1 MELIAWVLSIDF
13 NESLLLG
20 IQKENFE
27 GEESLEV
34 DWSLCVLFI
43 RLRLTLIY
51 NQNGNVYGI
60 NIWS

>member
-1 MELIAWVLSIDF
+1 MGLTAWVLSIDF
-13 NESLLLG
+13 NESLLIG

-34 DWSLCVLFI
+34 DWSLCILFI

-51 NQNGNVYGI
+51 N
-60 NIWS
+60 

>member
-27 GEESLEV
+27 AEESLEV
-34 DWSLCVLFI
+34 DWSLCILFI

-51 NQNGNVYGI
+51 N
-60 NIWS
+60 